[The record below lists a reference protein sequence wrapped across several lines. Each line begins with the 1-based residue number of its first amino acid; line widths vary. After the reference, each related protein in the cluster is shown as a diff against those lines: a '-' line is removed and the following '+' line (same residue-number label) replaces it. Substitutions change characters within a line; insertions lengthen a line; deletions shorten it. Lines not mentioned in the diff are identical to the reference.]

1 VPANAQVRVT
11 LTDAIGSKAIE
22 LSNEYKANGE
32 YNLNINSSTLN
43 LSSGTYFLILESNG
57 KRLMQKVSVVK

>member
-1 VPANAQVRVT
+1 MPVSAQVRVS

-22 LSNEYKANGE
+22 LSNEYKAIGQ

-43 LSSGTYFLILESNG
+43 LTSGTYFLILESNG